1 MQILHWAVF
10 GVLLTN
16 SEAAL
21 GHVAPRTLVTIE
33 AKAVSMSTLR
43 PQTTEDAQ
51 LCGYIN
57 GEAANPFS
65 CFSGQACLS
74 NKQYRLVGCASTTT
88 AGSSTIGKQ
97 SLITTCRDY
106 TDWQVGLC
114 TSLPPGVGCC
124 WNSAAPA
131 CSTLTYNYPDTLS
144 GFKIYGCFKRGETKN
159 HIALYPTTSSAGAIT
174 TTLYAV
180 VIPTVAPAVTTSE
193 NPSNPPTPIPTEPK
207 STPDDQS
214 SGLSRSDKIALGCGI
229 GIGLPAT
236 LAALFTCWRQ
246 R

>member
-10 GVLLTN
+10 GVLLTIA
-16 SEAAL
+16 EAAL
-21 GHVAPRTLVTIE
+21 EHVAPRTLVTIE
-33 AKAVSMSTLR
+33 AKAVSMSTPR
-43 PQTTEDAQ
+43 PQPTGDAQ

-57 GEAANPFS
+57 GEA
-65 CFSGQACLS
+65 GQACLF

-88 AGSSTIGKQ
+88 AGSSTIGKE

-106 TDWQVGLC
+106 TDWQVGL
-114 TSLPPGVGCC
+114 S
-124 WNSAAPA
+124 PA
-131 CSTLTYNYPDTLS
+131 CSILTYNYPDTLS

-180 VIPTVAPAVTTSE
+180 VIPTVVPAVTTSE

-236 LAALFTCWRQ
+236 LAALFTYWRQ